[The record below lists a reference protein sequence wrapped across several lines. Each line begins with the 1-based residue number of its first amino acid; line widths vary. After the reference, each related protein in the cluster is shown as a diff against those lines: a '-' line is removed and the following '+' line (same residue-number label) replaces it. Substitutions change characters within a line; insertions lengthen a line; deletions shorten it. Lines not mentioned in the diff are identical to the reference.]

1 MPLLALS
8 LFFISC
14 EKAIDTGPHVTVIY
28 DGLNA
33 ATTASSF
40 IIPDTSLTYTYHIQY
55 RVINNGFCKINEVDL
70 RFTCFFMGGQP
81 QVFTREVYD
90 LIGTEYVTFE
100 VTSDY
105 QLEQPIQQ
113 EVFIQPQCGC
123 ETR

>member
-28 DGLNA
+28 DGQK
-33 ATTASSF
+33 SS
-40 IIPDTSLTYTYHIQY
+40 TYNSGNIEYGYTLCF

-70 RFTCFFMGGQP
+70 RFTCFFADSTIKVIDYP
-81 QVFTREVYD
+81 VYD
-90 LIGTEYVTFE
+90 LLDDEEITIYV
-100 VTSDY
+100 SSSSPLY
-105 QLEQPIQQ
+105 LPIQQ